1 MENATKALLIA
12 AAVLIAIILISL
24 GVSIVSSAQDQ
35 INRSNTALDSAE
47 IESFNS
53 TFRNYEGAAVSGTK
67 VRTLGRAVI
76 QNNQGQDDDSRQVV
90 VRLVSQAEIAD
101 ISGLNSTSGTAVIE
115 KDTTEVPTTGDGA
128 IKTGNRYVVKCQTDK
143 SGLIKVIYIAV
154 KQ

>member
-35 INRSNTALDSAE
+35 INRSNTSLDSAE

-53 TFRNYEGAAVSGTK
+53 QFRSYEGAAVSGTK

-90 VRLVSQAEIAD
+90 MRLVSKDEIAD
-101 ISGLNSTSGTAVIE
+101 ISNLSANSGDAVIE
-115 KDTTEVPTTGDGA
+115 KDTTEVPTTGENA
-128 IKTGNRYVVKCQTDK
+128 IKTGNRYIVKCQTDK

>member
-12 AAVLIAIILISL
+12 AAVLIAL

-53 TFRNYEGAAVSGTK
+53 QFRSYEGAAVSGTK
-67 VRTLGRAVI
+67 VRTLGRAII
-76 QNNQGQDDDSRQVV
+76 QNNQGQDDDSRQVEM
-90 VRLVSQAEIAD
+90 RLVKGNEIAD
-101 ISGLNSTSGTAVIE
+101 ISKLSAASGNAVIE
-115 KDTTEVPTTGDGA
+115 KSTTEVPTTGENA
-128 IKTGNRYVVKCQTDK
+128 IKTGNRYIVKCQTDK

-154 KQ
+154 KE

>member
-35 INRSNTALDSAE
+35 INRSNIALDSAE

-53 TFRNYEGAAVSGTK
+53 QFRSYEGAAVSGTK

-90 VRLVSQAEIAD
+90 MRLVSKDEIAD
-101 ISGLNSTSGTAVIE
+101 ISKLSANSGDAVIE
-115 KDTTEVPTTGDGA
+115 KDTTEVPTTGDNA

>member
-35 INRSNTALDSAE
+35 INQSSSALDTAE

-53 TFRNYEGAAVSGTK
+53 KFRSYEGTAVSGTK
-67 VRTLGRAVI
+67 CKTLARAVV
-76 QNNQGQDDDSRQVV
+76 QNN
-90 VRLVSQAEIAD
+90 LSQADESKRVNLYI
-101 ISGLNSTSGTAVIE
+101 
-115 KDTTEVPTTGDGA
+115 DGA
-128 IKTGNRYVVKCQTDK
+128 VKIASTATNPTVPSEIGSGYRYDVECKTDA
-143 SGLIKVIYIAV
+143 SGLIKDIYLKK

>member
-35 INRSNTALDSAE
+35 INRSNTALNSAE

-53 TFRNYEGAAVSGTK
+53 QFRSYEGAAVSGTK
-67 VRTLGRAVI
+67 VRTLGRAII
-76 QNNQGQDDDSRQVV
+76 QNNQGQDDDSRQVEM
-90 VRLVSQAEIAD
+90 RLVKGNEIAD
-101 ISGLNSTSGTAVIE
+101 ISKLSAASGNAVIE
-115 KDTTEVPTTGDGA
+115 KSTTEVPTTGENA
-128 IKTGNRYVVKCQTDK
+128 IKTGNRYIVKCQTDK

-154 KQ
+154 KE

>member
-24 GVSIVSSAQDQ
+24 GVSIVTSAQDQ
-35 INRSNTALDSAE
+35 INRSNTALNSAE

-53 TFRNYEGAAVSGTK
+53 TFRSYEGAAVSGTK

-90 VRLVSQAEIAD
+90 MRLVSKDEIAD
-101 ISGLNSTSGTAVIE
+101 ISNLSANSGDAVIE
-115 KDTTEVPTTGDGA
+115 KDTTEVPTTGDNA

-143 SGLIKVIYIAV
+143 SGLIKVIYISV